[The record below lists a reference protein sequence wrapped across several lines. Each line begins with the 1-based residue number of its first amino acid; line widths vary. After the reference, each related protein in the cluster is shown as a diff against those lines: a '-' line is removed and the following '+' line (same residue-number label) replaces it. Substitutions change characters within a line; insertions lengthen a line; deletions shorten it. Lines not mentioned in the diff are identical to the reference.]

1 MNTGKEAVRSQ
12 NQLLTTVAWKIG
24 NEINYA
30 LEGSVFIGGA
40 AIQWLRDGLGLVKS
54 AADTQAMAERVGAN
68 NPVYLVPA
76 FTGLGAPYWDA
87 HARGAMF
94 GLTRDTGIAEIAKG
108 VTGKRL
114 FRHWPLKKF
123 DVDSIV
129 LGSIARADWSGF
141 VQGSRRP
148 GAVDHLL
155 DVVNGRFSHA

>member
-1 MNTGKEAVRSQ
+1 MPKRSTVPPMSVVCCSSMAAGFFSISKAPARAWYRLGRVRQ
-12 NQLLTTVAWKIG
+12 A
-24 NEINYA
+24 
-30 LEGSVFIGGA
+30 
-40 AIQWLRDGLGLVKS
+40 GL
-54 AADTQAMAERVGAN
+54 
-68 NPVYLVPA
+68 
-76 FTGLGAPYWDA
+76 
-87 HARGAMF
+87 H
-94 GLTRDTGIAEIAKG
+94 TGIAEIAKG

-141 VQGSRRP
+141 VQGNRRP